1 MPQTDPTLGVTSGVK
16 NCVRSGVKQ
25 VAEKYAEQYKVRP
38 IAVEPEIPGNS
49 QKPIQPT
56 APSLMPGSKSV
67 SRPVRSL
74 LQALTVMAT
83 AAMAVS
89 TGALVAVNMP
99 LPNAVSPQEGNQ
111 ILGELVASGF
121 QYQVTR
127 PVNILVMGIDRVP
140 DNKEGSTEEI
150 FAGRSDT
157 MLLIRVDPEQQV
169 VNLLSI
175 PRDTQVEIPGMG
187 LTKINQANASG
198 GPALVN
204 KVISNNFGQV
214 PIDRYVRVSTDAFK
228 ELVDQLGGVQV
239 YVPYDMKYKD
249 DTQKLYIDLKQG
261 EQTLNGNQAEQFARF
276 RHDNYGDIGRVQRQQ
291 VLLKALRG
299 KLSHPSVVTR
309 VPGIL
314 QVMQKYVDTNLSF
327 EEMLALV
334 NFGLKL
340 DQKDVKM
347 VLLPGRF
354 SAPNEFRASYWILD
368 EAGRDRILSRY
379 FGMTAPIASSPDSPA
394 QGDKPVKELRIA
406 LQNAATDPDAARQ
419 VARKL
424 LKQGYTHV
432 FLANPWPDPQ
442 KKTRIIV
449 QGGQDQAADELRGS
463 LGRGEI
469 DATSTGDLE
478 SDLTIRVGEDW
489 QGLL

>member
-1 MPQTDPTLGVTSGVK
+1 
-16 NCVRSGVKQ
+16 VKQ
-25 VAEKYAEQYKVRP
+25 VVEKSRIRP
-38 IAVEPEIPGNS
+38 ILVDPQVEPENAVDPKIPA
-49 QKPIQPT
+49 QPALPILVPVTQSSP
-56 APSLMPGSKSV
+56 
-67 SRPVRSL
+67 RPLRSL
-74 LQALTVMAT
+74 LQTLIVIAT
-83 AAMAVS
+83 SAIAVS

-99 LPNAVSPQEGNQ
+99 LPGAVSPQEGNQ
-111 ILGELVASGF
+111 ILGELVSSGF

-140 DNKEGSTEEI
+140 EAQQGSDTI
-150 FAGRSDT
+150 FEGRSDT
-157 MLLIRVDPEQQV
+157 MLLIRVDPEQQT

-175 PRDTQVEIPGMG
+175 PRDTQVEIPGIG

-204 KVISNNFGQV
+204 QVIGKNFGNV

-228 ELVDQLGGVQV
+228 ELVDQLGGIQV
-239 YVPYDMKYKD
+239 YVPYDMNYKD

-261 EQTLNGNQAEQFARF
+261 NQTLNGGQAEQFARF
-276 RHDNYGDIGRVQRQQ
+276 RNDSYGDIGRVQRQQ

-299 KLSHPSVVTR
+299 KLSHPTVVTR

-340 DQKDVKM
+340 DQKNVKM

-354 SAPNEFRASYWILD
+354 STPNEFRASYWILD
-368 EAGRDRILSRY
+368 EAGRDRILSNY
-379 FGMTAPIASSPDSPA
+379 FGMTSPA
-394 QGDKPVKELRIA
+394 IGSPTAENSAKELRIA
-406 LQNAATDPDAARQ
+406 LQNASTDPDAARQ

-432 FLANPWPDPQ
+432 FLTNPWTETQ
-442 KKTRIIV
+442 KKTKIIV
-449 QGGQDQAADELRGS
+449 QGGQDRAADQLRS
-463 LGRGEI
+463 NLGQGEI

-478 SDLTIRVGEDW
+478 SDLTIRVGDDW
-489 QGLL
+489 QSLL